1 MAIFARNTKQGASL
15 ITHLAAQGGAKR
27 AAQEADAES
36 ARQFIIASGEAQAS
50 SDKAR
55 RDAEAIEKAVTIL
68 AEAGVEI

>member
-15 ITHLAAQGGAKR
+15 VTTLATKGTDR
-27 AAQEADAES
+27 RTAQEADAES

-55 RDAEAIEKAVTIL
+55 RDAEAIEKAVKIL
-68 AEAGVEI
+68 DEAGVEI